1 MADNVTPEK
10 GGFFKARPKLT
21 DSEQYE
27 RNAVTGLVLLT
38 ALMGFFVPKNM
49 KATAA
54 VADAALKGSRIQSSQ
69 ASNLAAMVES
79 SVAAKVAAVPY
90 KAPATMPVAELIKA
104 NLQKEHIANLAQ
116 EKAMKSGILK
126 TINDDSNIL
135 SSEAIQPHLL
145 ALGLSL
151 EDHTAAQIV
160 EAYKIK
166 AMQCNPELLDEK
178 DPSRGEY
185 EAKFDAVRNSFRLLM
200 KNKEALSRQNMK
212 K

>member
-10 GGFFKARPKLT
+10 YGFFKARPKLT
-21 DSEQYE
+21 ESEQFE
-27 RNAVTGLVLLT
+27 RTAVTGLVLLT

-69 ASNLAAMVES
+69 ASNLAAIGES
-79 SVAAKVAAVPY
+79 SAAAKVTAAPY
-90 KAPATMPVAELIKA
+90 RAPATMPVAELLKA
-104 NLQKEHIANLAQ
+104 NLQKQNANLAQ

-126 TINDDSNIL
+126 AVNDERNIL
-135 SSEAIQPHLL
+135 SPEAIQPHLL
-145 ALGLSL
+145 ALGLPL

-178 DPSRGEY
+178 DPARGEH

-200 KNKEALSRQNMK
+200 KNKDALSRQNLK